1 MVCNKCGKDNRKEA
15 KYCRFCGTEFSRASV
30 PGELICKAGILP
42 ELEKL
47 EDKLKV
53 AGIIAEGGAR
63 IGMDCLILG
72 DSGSG
77 KNFIANMIADKM
89 LSSGVVKKKPMAVD
103 ASDWDKFSS
112 DFDKNISS
120 IKDGIL
126 LITNAHKL
134 LPTSKASNVNQ
145 LDRLFTR
152 MRSTEGAPVVLLCGL
167 LNELSVFMEYNK
179 DVRRL
184 FEFEFSLE
192 AFDISGLSELAMTIF
207 RERYGAGVAE
217 GVEECLRSHFS
228 WYMRQA
234 DLGYTNGHLA
244 EKVAEDIYVKA
255 ALRGSRIIETQDIDP
270 DRCFVPKSEED
281 ILADLD
287 GYVGL
292 QSVKDEIR
300 AIIRNVKKRKEKGVK
315 SKLLCDHYIFTG
327 NPGTGKTTFARK
339 FGEVLNA
346 IGALPTGQFVEIS
359 GKDFIGRFQGDS
371 EANVKNYVAKAMGG
385 VLFIDEAYALSGS
398 GDGKGGYGMDAVN
411 TLLNLLENRKGD
423 FVCIMAGYTREM
435 GNFVRMNPGIPSRC
449 NVTIEF
455 PDYNARELEQIFRR
469 LLANNNEN
477 TVFTLDDEAGKMLP
491 KIFDRMYLK
500 RGDTFGNAREVR
512 NLFDLAVKRL
522 RLREAADDTLS
533 YADLVGEDAT
543 EDIAVEAI
551 MKELDGFVGMQ
562 GVKKAVRLIV
572 EEAAVQKKLVEL
584 GDAEEG
590 LTRFNIILTGNP
602 GTGKTSVARTFGR
615 IFKALGVTATDRVTE
630 KVPDNIISK
639 YVNESAQNM
648 DAAVNEAM
656 GGVLFLD
663 EAYDLNPMDPAGPS
677 KTKEGE
683 NAVRTRRK
691 GHRKA
696 EAPPFIRDTQNPL
709 S

>member
-145 LDRLFTR
+145 LDRLFNR

-217 GVEECLRSHFS
+217 GVEE
-228 WYMRQA
+228 
-234 DLGYTNGHLA
+234 
-244 EKVAEDIYVKA
+244 
-255 ALRGSRIIETQDIDP
+255 
-270 DRCFVPKSEED
+270 
-281 ILADLD
+281 
-287 GYVGL
+287 
-292 QSVKDEIR
+292 
-300 AIIRNVKKRKEKGVK
+300 
-315 SKLLCDHYIFTG
+315 
-327 NPGTGKTTFARK
+327 
-339 FGEVLNA
+339 
-346 IGALPTGQFVEIS
+346 
-359 GKDFIGRFQGDS
+359 
-371 EANVKNYVAKAMGG
+371 
-385 VLFIDEAYALSGS
+385 
-398 GDGKGGYGMDAVN
+398 
-411 TLLNLLENRKGD
+411 
-423 FVCIMAGYTREM
+423 
-435 GNFVRMNPGIPSRC
+435 
-449 NVTIEF
+449 
-455 PDYNARELEQIFRR
+455 
-469 LLANNNEN
+469 
-477 TVFTLDDEAGKMLP
+477 
-491 KIFDRMYLK
+491 
-500 RGDTFGNAREVR
+500 
-512 NLFDLAVKRL
+512 
-522 RLREAADDTLS
+522 
-533 YADLVGEDAT
+533 
-543 EDIAVEAI
+543 
-551 MKELDGFVGMQ
+551 
-562 GVKKAVRLIV
+562 
-572 EEAAVQKKLVEL
+572 
-584 GDAEEG
+584 
-590 LTRFNIILTGNP
+590 
-602 GTGKTSVARTFGR
+602 
-615 IFKALGVTATDRVTE
+615 
-630 KVPDNIISK
+630 
-639 YVNESAQNM
+639 
-648 DAAVNEAM
+648 
-656 GGVLFLD
+656 
-663 EAYDLNPMDPAGPS
+663 
-677 KTKEGE
+677 
-683 NAVRTRRK
+683 
-691 GHRKA
+691 
-696 EAPPFIRDTQNPL
+696 
-709 S
+709 

>member
-15 KYCRFCGTEFSRASV
+15 KYCRFCGTEFSRASA
-30 PGELICKAGILP
+30 PRELICKAGILP

-89 LSSGVVKKKPMAVD
+89 LSSGVAKKKPMAVD

-207 RERYGAGVAE
+207 RERYGAGVSE

-385 VLFIDEAYALSGS
+385 VLFIDE
-398 GDGKGGYGMDAVN
+398 D
-411 TLLNLLENRKGD
+411 
-423 FVCIMAGYTREM
+423 
-435 GNFVRMNPGIPSRC
+435 
-449 NVTIEF
+449 
-455 PDYNARELEQIFRR
+455 
-469 LLANNNEN
+469 
-477 TVFTLDDEAGKMLP
+477 
-491 KIFDRMYLK
+491 
-500 RGDTFGNAREVR
+500 
-512 NLFDLAVKRL
+512 
-522 RLREAADDTLS
+522 
-533 YADLVGEDAT
+533 
-543 EDIAVEAI
+543 
-551 MKELDGFVGMQ
+551 
-562 GVKKAVRLIV
+562 
-572 EEAAVQKKLVEL
+572 
-584 GDAEEG
+584 
-590 LTRFNIILTGNP
+590 
-602 GTGKTSVARTFGR
+602 
-615 IFKALGVTATDRVTE
+615 
-630 KVPDNIISK
+630 
-639 YVNESAQNM
+639 
-648 DAAVNEAM
+648 
-656 GGVLFLD
+656 
-663 EAYDLNPMDPAGPS
+663 
-677 KTKEGE
+677 
-683 NAVRTRRK
+683 
-691 GHRKA
+691 
-696 EAPPFIRDTQNPL
+696 
-709 S
+709 